1 MEFCDECGSMMKAGE
16 GEDHWVC
23 SSCGFEKGR
32 DEEAEATM
40 ITTQGQESSEI
51 VDVSDAEDKGLPTT
65 TAHCP
70 DCGNDTAYWYMQQ
83 IRSADESETRFFVC
97 TECEHKWREDDH

>member
-1 MEFCDECGSMMKAGE
+1 MEFCDECGSMMKTQDGV
-16 GEDHWVC
+16 WVC
-23 SSCGFEKGR
+23 PDGHTKVRNEEQEKQ
-32 DEEAEATM
+32 M
-40 ITTQGQESSEI
+40 VTTQGQQESEI

-65 TAHCP
+65 TVHCSE
-70 DCGNDTAYWYMQQ
+70 CGNDRAYWYMQQ